1 VTTPAIRVH
10 DVSKRFRINANK
22 SLKEHL
28 VDFRRTRAH
37 TQEFWALRE
46 VGFDVPPGATLG
58 LIGHNGSGKST
69 LLKTVGGI
77 LQPDT
82 GYVERRGRL
91 AALLE
96 LGAGFHG
103 DLTGRENIFLNA
115 AILGLPRKQV
125 ERYFDAIV
133 DFSGIEEFLDTQVKF
148 YSSGMYVRL
157 AFSVA
162 IHVEPEIL
170 LIDEVLAVGDEAFQ
184 RKCLKRIKTFQREG
198 RTIILVTH
206 GLDLARELCD
216 RVVLLD
222 HGRMAFDGDP
232 VAAVRTIREM
242 FEQQDADHFYDRE
255 VPDAESGSGTMTI
268 SDVRILDEAG
278 EPMPVTR
285 PGQPMVV
292 EFAVTASQ
300 RTSGWIAGIAIE
312 NQFDQ
317 LCFGSNSKLLQLE
330 LEPVEG
336 RRTVRFRFPA
346 LGLSEG
352 NYHITLAVH
361 PETGPEYH
369 RLSRVGR
376 FRVIDTHA
384 QDGPVH
390 LVPAVEVLH
399 PSPVPLPLKPGALS

>member
-1 VTTPAIRVH
+1 VTLPVIRVN

-28 VDFRRTRAH
+28 VDFRRTRDH
-37 TQEFWALRE
+37 RQEFWALRD
-46 VGFDVPPGATLG
+46 VTFDVPPGTTMG

-69 LLKTVGGI
+69 LLKTIGGI

-82 GYVERRGRL
+82 GFVERRGRL

-125 ERYFDAIV
+125 ERNFDAIV
-133 DFSGIEEFLDTQVKF
+133 DFSGIEEFLETQVKF

-184 RKCLKRIKTFQREG
+184 RKCLNKIKAFQREG
-198 RTIILVTH
+198 RTIVLVTH

-216 RVVLLD
+216 RVILLD
-222 HGRMAFDGDP
+222 HGRMEFDGDP
-232 VAAVRTIREM
+232 VAAVRKIRAT
-242 FEQQDADHFYDRE
+242 FEAQDADSFYERDM
-255 VPDAESGSGTMTI
+255 PDVESGVGTMMI
-268 SDVRILDEAG
+268 GDVRIVDEAG
-278 EPMPVTR
+278 DPLPVTR
-285 PGQPMVV
+285 PGEPLSV
-292 EFAVTASQ
+292 EFSVTSPQ
-300 RTSGWIAGIAIE
+300 EISGWVAGIAIE

-317 LCFGSNSKLLQLE
+317 LCFGSNSKMLGLE
-330 LEPVEG
+330 LEPVQG
-336 RRTVRFRFPA
+336 TRVVRFRFPHLNLA
-346 LGLSEG
+346 EG

-376 FRVIDTHA
+376 FRVVDSHA
-384 QDGPVH
+384 QTGPVH
-390 LVPAVEVLH
+390 LVPGIEVLQ
-399 PSPVPLPLKPGALS
+399 PSDVQRGVLS

>member
-1 VTTPAIRVH
+1 VTVASPVVRVH
-10 DVSKRFRINANK
+10 DVSKKFRINANK

-28 VDFRRTRAH
+28 VDFRRTR
-37 TQEFWALRE
+37 TNVQQFWALRDIT
-46 VGFDVPPGATLG
+46 FDVAAGTTLG

-103 DLTGRENIFLNA
+103 DLTGRENIYLNA
-115 AILGLPRKQV
+115 AILGLPRHLVDQV
-125 ERYFDAIV
+125 FDEIV
-133 DFSGIEEFLDTQVKF
+133 DFSGIEEFLGTQVKF

-162 IHVEPEIL
+162 IHVDPDIM

-184 RKCLKRIKTFQREG
+184 RKCLNKIRTFQREG
-198 RTIILVTH
+198 RTIVLVTH

-216 RVVLLD
+216 RVILLD
-222 HGRMAFDGDP
+222 HGRMTFDGDP
-232 VAAVRTIREM
+232 VAAVRKIRET
-242 FEQQDADHFYDRE
+242 FEEQEASELYARE
-255 VPDAESGSGTMTI
+255 MPQAEAGSGKMTI
-268 SDVRILDEAG
+268 SDVRITDPDGASLDT
-278 EPMPVTR
+278 TR
-285 PGQPMVV
+285 PNLPLVV
-292 EFAVTASQ
+292 EFAVTSPTAI
-300 RTSGWIAGIAIE
+300 SGWVAGIAIE

-317 LCFGSNSKLLQLE
+317 LCFGSNTKLLGEPLPPVSGRQL
-330 LEPVEG
+330 
-336 RRTVRFRFPA
+336 VRFTFPQ
-346 LGLSEG
+346 LSLAEG
-352 NYHITLAVH
+352 NYHVTVAVH

-376 FRVIDTHA
+376 FRVVDTHA
-384 QDGPVH
+384 QTGPVH
-390 LVPAVEVLH
+390 LVPSVELVSTDRQRELY
-399 PSPVPLPLKPGALS
+399 P

>member
-1 VTTPAIRVH
+1 MSVPVIRVH
-10 DVSKRFRINANK
+10 EVSKRFRMNANK

-37 TQEFWALRE
+37 AKEFWALRDI
-46 VGFDVPPGATLG
+46 GFDVMPGTTMG

-82 GYVERRGRL
+82 GFVERRGRL

-184 RKCLKRIKTFQREG
+184 RKCLNRIKAFQREG
-198 RTIILVTH
+198 RTIVLVTH

-216 RVVLLD
+216 RVILLD
-222 HGRMAFDGDP
+222 HGRMQFDGDP
-232 VAAVRTIREM
+232 VAAVRQIRAT
-242 FEQQDADHFYDRE
+242 FEAQDADALYDRE
-255 VPDAESGSGTMTI
+255 MPDAESGIGSMTI
-268 SDVRILDEAG
+268 SDVRILAESG
-278 EPMPVTR
+278 EPMTVTR
-285 PGQPMVV
+285 PGRPLVV
-292 EFAVTASQ
+292 EFTVTSPQ
-300 RTSGWIAGIAIE
+300 EISGWVAGIAIE

-317 LCFGSNSKLLQLE
+317 LCFGSNTKLMSQA
-330 LEPVEG
+330 LEPVQG
-336 RRTVRFRFPA
+336 RRTVRFRFPH
-346 LGLSEG
+346 LGLAEG

-376 FRVIDTHA
+376 FRVVDTHV
-384 QDGPVH
+384 QSGPVR
-390 LVPAVEVLH
+390 LVPAVEVLE
-399 PSPVPLPLKPGALS
+399 PSPLPRGALS

>member
-1 VTTPAIRVH
+1 VTVAAPVVRVH
-10 DVSKRFRINANK
+10 DVSKKFRINANK

-28 VDFRRTRAH
+28 VDFRRTR
-37 TQEFWALRE
+37 TNVQQFWALRDIT
-46 VGFDVPPGATLG
+46 FDVAPGTTLG

-103 DLTGRENIFLNA
+103 DLTGRENIYLNA
-115 AILGLPRKQV
+115 AILGLPRHLVDQV
-125 ERYFDAIV
+125 FDEIV
-133 DFSGIEEFLDTQVKF
+133 DFSGIEEFLGTQVKF

-162 IHVEPEIL
+162 IHVDPDIM

-184 RKCLKRIKTFQREG
+184 RKCLNKIRTFQREG
-198 RTIILVTH
+198 RTIVLVTH

-216 RVVLLD
+216 RVILLD
-222 HGRMAFDGDP
+222 HGRMTFDGDP
-232 VAAVRTIREM
+232 VAAVRKIRET
-242 FEQQDADHFYDRE
+242 FEEQEASELYARE
-255 VPDAESGSGTMTI
+255 MPQAEAGSGKMTI
-268 SDVRILDEAG
+268 SDVRITDPDGAALDT
-278 EPMPVTR
+278 TR
-285 PGQPMVV
+285 PNLPLVV
-292 EFAVTASQ
+292 EFAVTSPTAI
-300 RTSGWIAGIAIE
+300 SGWVAGIAIE

-317 LCFGSNSKLLQLE
+317 LCFGSNTTLLGQPLPPVSGRQL
-330 LEPVEG
+330 
-336 RRTVRFRFPA
+336 VRFSFPQ
-346 LGLSEG
+346 LSLAEG
-352 NYHITLAVH
+352 NYHVTVAVH

-376 FRVIDTHA
+376 FRVVDTHA
-384 QDGPVH
+384 QTGPVH
-390 LVPAVEVLH
+390 LVPSVELVSTDRQRELY
-399 PSPVPLPLKPGALS
+399 P

>member
-1 VTTPAIRVH
+1 MAVPVIRVH
-10 DVSKRFRINANK
+10 EVSKRFRINANK

-28 VDFRRTRAH
+28 VDFRRTRAN
-37 TQEFWALRE
+37 TQQFWALRDI
-46 VGFDVPPGATLG
+46 GFDVMPGTTMG

-69 LLKTVGGI
+69 LLKTIGGI

-115 AILGLPRKQV
+115 AILGLARKQV
-125 ERYFDAIV
+125 ERHFDAIV

-184 RKCLKRIKTFQREG
+184 RKCLNRIKAFQREG

-206 GLDLARELCD
+206 GLDLARDLCD
-216 RVVLLD
+216 RVILLD
-222 HGRMAFDGDP
+222 HGRMEFDGDP
-232 VAAVRTIREM
+232 VAAVRRIRET
-242 FEQQDADHFYDRE
+242 FEEQDADSFYDRE
-255 VPDAESGSGTMTI
+255 MPDAESGVGTMTI
-268 SDVRILDEAG
+268 DDVRVLDEAG
-278 EPMPVTR
+278 ESLPVTR
-285 PGQPMVV
+285 PGLPLVV
-292 EFAVTASQ
+292 EFTVTSPQ
-300 RTSGWIAGIAIE
+300 EISGWVAGIAIE

-317 LCFGSNSKLLQLE
+317 LCFGSNTKALGLE
-330 LEPVEG
+330 LEPVRG
-336 RRTVRFRFPA
+336 RRTVRFRFPQ
-346 LGLSEG
+346 LGLAEG

-376 FRVIDTHA
+376 FRVVDTHA
-384 QDGPVH
+384 QTGPVH
-390 LVPAVEVLH
+390 LVPTVEVLAA
-399 PSPVPLPLKPGALS
+399 SPPTRGAFS